1 MGGVWRMRGERTESE
16 QTSVVRA
23 RVKQMA
29 HESGGNEQNT
39 AGWERKGMDKAKRS
53 NTS

>member
-1 MGGVWRMRGERTESE
+1 MRGKRIESE

-29 HESGGNEQNT
+29 HLSGRNEQNT
-39 AGWERKGMDKAKRS
+39 AGLEKVGDKA
-53 NTS
+53 